1 MVAVLFFFFFA
12 SSRGKQDVRRMKFV
26 YSVYQVVVMHDEVF
40 NVTK

>member
-1 MVAVLFFFFFA
+1 MVAVLFFFLA